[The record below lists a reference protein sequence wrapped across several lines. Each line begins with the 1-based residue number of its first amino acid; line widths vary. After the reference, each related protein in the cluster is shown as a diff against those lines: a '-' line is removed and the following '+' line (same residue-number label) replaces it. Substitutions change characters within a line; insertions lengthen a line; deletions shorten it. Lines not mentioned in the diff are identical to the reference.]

1 VDAMDDGASG
11 DTERLITL
19 LLYQVGLFPAPKCG
33 LPVAF
38 PRRAEDAIPLDLF
51 GYVPSPNPDGSPFW
65 KKLKK
70 MAKDCE
76 RPEKFLEVADL
87 YEMLR
92 EAKASI
98 MAAPSPE
105 KVMGFLDVLVMLIK
119 NQGAEIAGNYY
130 GVQYLLG
137 SAALVAEKLHRDM
150 PETVEKEDDGKRMQH
165 LARSL
170 VRAVQSMRNSPE
182 IPNTKASP
190 QESIVAQ
197 PPAPTSA
204 SSAEMNLAYQTA
216 PTSSAVG
223 RVIKSAAQ
231 TETLDA
237 ALEQL
242 DLQGSGAN
250 SSQTNLMATPPPLPR
265 SSYFNPPPGA
275 QYHPDGKPIGPFG
288 PAKVKLPA
296 SWVLAHLDWTAV
308 QLVGGSWAWFP
319 TPVLEKNG
327 YDGDGAR
334 GVPPPTVDNNDGL
347 EGADD
352 EDGLE
357 DTNDEDAN
365 DDNNEGAID
374 EDNEFFDPDDEM

>member
-1 VDAMDDGASG
+1 MPFDGAPEANRSNSNSPG
-11 DTERLITL
+11 HQTAPRVTNKIIITKALPFPSPFVFRFTRGCHGRWSIWRHGAADYLAAVPSWAFSRPEMRPTSRFSPEGRGRLTM
-19 LLYQVGLFPAPKCG
+19 
-33 LPVAF
+33 
-38 PRRAEDAIPLDLF
+38 DLN
-51 GYVPSPNPDGSPFW
+51 GYVPSPNPDGEPFW

-98 MAAPSPE
+98 MTAPSPE
-105 KVMGFLDVLVMLIK
+105 KAMGFLDILVMLVK
-119 NQGAEIAGNYY
+119 KQGADIAGKFY
-130 GVQYLLG
+130 GVQHLLG

-150 PETVEKEDDGKRMQH
+150 PETVEKEDGKRMQH

-170 VRAVQSMRNSPE
+170 VRAVQSMSNSPE

-250 SSQTNLMATPPPLPR
+250 SSQTNLMATPTPVSP
-265 SSYFNPPPGA
+265 SSYFTPPRHEVPSRW
-275 QYHPDGKPIGPFG
+275 QNDRPF
-288 PAKVKLPA
+288 
-296 SWVLAHLDWTAV
+296 
-308 QLVGGSWAWFP
+308 
-319 TPVLEKNG
+319 
-327 YDGDGAR
+327 
-334 GVPPPTVDNNDGL
+334 
-347 EGADD
+347 
-352 EDGLE
+352 
-357 DTNDEDAN
+357 
-365 DDNNEGAID
+365 
-374 EDNEFFDPDDEM
+374 

>member
-1 VDAMDDGASG
+1 
-11 DTERLITL
+11 
-19 LLYQVGLFPAPKCG
+19 
-33 LPVAF
+33 
-38 PRRAEDAIPLDLF
+38 
-51 GYVPSPNPDGSPFW
+51 
-65 KKLKK
+65 

-98 MAAPSPE
+98 MTAPSPE
-105 KVMGFLDVLVMLIK
+105 KAMGFLDVLVMLVK
-119 NQGAEIAGNYY
+119 NQGADIAGKFY
-130 GVQYLLG
+130 GVQHLLG

-150 PETVEKEDDGKRMQH
+150 PETVEKEDGKRMQH

-170 VRAVQSMRNSPE
+170 VRAVQSMSNSPE

-204 SSAEMNLAYQTA
+204 SSAEMNLAYQSA

-250 SSQTNLMATPPPLPR
+250 SSQTNLMATPPPLLH
-265 SSYFNPPPGA
+265 SSYFTPPPGA
-275 QYHPDGKPIGPFG
+275 KYHPDGKPIGPFG

-296 SWVLAHLDWTAV
+296 ASWVLAHLDWTAV
-308 QLVGGSWAWFP
+308 QLVDGSWAWFP
-319 TPVLEKNG
+319 TPVLQKNG
-327 YDGDGAR
+327 YDVDGAH

-365 DDNNEGAID
+365 DDSNEGAID